1 MLIAQSQGENV
12 PIISNEAVFDTYG
25 VRRLW

>member
-1 MLIAQSQGENV
+1 MLIAQAMLDDLV
-12 PIISNEAVFDTYG
+12 LLSNETTFDTYG

>member
-1 MLIAQSQGENV
+1 MLIAQSQAENIPV
-12 PIISNEAVFDTYG
+12 VTNEKAFDTYG